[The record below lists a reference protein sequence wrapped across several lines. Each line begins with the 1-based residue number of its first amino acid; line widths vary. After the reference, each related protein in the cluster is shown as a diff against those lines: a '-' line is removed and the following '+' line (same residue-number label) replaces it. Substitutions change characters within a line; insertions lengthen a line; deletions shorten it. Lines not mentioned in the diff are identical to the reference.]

1 MPPPSVPLPAKQ
13 LITHVSMIGF
23 ATALS
28 ARALDPL
35 IPTIAGDLSVDA
47 ASVALLSTAF
57 ALPFAFVQPILGSL
71 ADMLGKIR
79 LMVTCLAVIIFVS
92 IASALADSFA
102 VLMLARIV
110 CGMATGGIF
119 PVGLAIIADAVPVA
133 ERQVAIARWLAITIG
148 GNLIGA
154 AFAGLVGDLLGWR
167 AVFWIIAL
175 CGAAA
180 FLNARINLR
189 PAAASAAAVRLDL
202 RSIPAGYLGI
212 FANPRA
218 KFCFAAVF
226 LEGVAV
232 FGLFPFVALL
242 LLAAGEPRAAIAGM
256 VIAGFSIGGV
266 LYSLLVRLLTRRWRP
281 ESLMIGGGVVAAL
294 AFLLIAL
301 DLPWPIQFV
310 AFMVLGVGFYSLHG
324 CIQVEATELSSR
336 ARGAATSLHSSFFF
350 LGHATGPVLYSLA
363 FAHLGARPAVWLGGL
378 LILLVGLMCARYL
391 RRPRPPGL

>member
-1 MPPPSVPLPAKQ
+1 MPPSSVPLPAKQ

-35 IPTIAGDLSVDA
+35 IPSIAGDLSVDA

-154 AFAGLVGDLLGWR
+154 AFAGLLGDLLGWR

-189 PAAASAAAVRLDL
+189 QAAASAAAVRLDL
-202 RSIPAGYLGI
+202 RSIPSGYLGI

-226 LEGVAV
+226 QEGVAV

-281 ESLMIGGGVVAAL
+281 RWGRWA
-294 AFLLIAL
+294 
-301 DLPWPIQFV
+301 P
-310 AFMVLGVGFYSLHG
+310 
-324 CIQVEATELSSR
+324 CSSR
-336 ARGAATSLHSSFFF
+336 TSTSRASARC
-350 LGHATGPVLYSLA
+350 
-363 FAHLGARPAVWLGGL
+363 R
-378 LILLVGLMCARYL
+378 
-391 RRPRPPGL
+391 

>member
-1 MPPPSVPLPAKQ
+1 MPPSHRAITASQ
-13 LITHVSMIGF
+13 LITHVSAIGF

-35 IPTIAGDLSVDA
+35 IPSIADNLAVDA

-57 ALPFAFVQPILGSL
+57 ALPFAFVQPILGPL
-71 ADMLGKIR
+71 ADMVGKIR
-79 LMVTCLAVIIFVS
+79 LMVTCLAIIIIVS
-92 IASALADSFA
+92 CISALAQSFA

-154 AFAGLVGDLLGWR
+154 AFAGMVGDLLGWR
-167 AVFWIIAL
+167 AVFWIIGA

-180 FLNARINLR
+180 FLNACVNLR
-189 PAAASAAAVRLDL
+189 QAATRTSGRLDL
-202 RSIPAGYLGI
+202 RAIPAGYQGI

-232 FGLFPFVALL
+232 FGLFPFVALIL
-242 LLAAGEPRAAIAGM
+242 VTAGEPRASIAGI
-256 VIAGFSIGGV
+256 VIGGFSIGGV
-266 LYSLLVRLLTRRWRP
+266 VYSLLVRLLTRRWQPR
-281 ESLMIGGGVVAAL
+281 SLMIGGGAISAL
-294 AFLLIAL
+294 AFLVIAANP
-301 DLPWPIQFV
+301 PWPLQLA
-310 AFMVLGVGFYSLHG
+310 AFLILGIGFYSLHG
-324 CIQVEATELSSR
+324 CIQVEATELSVS

-350 LGHATGPVLYSLA
+350 LGHATGPVLYGLA
-363 FAHLGARPAVWLGGL
+363 FAQLGGGPAVALGGGVM
-378 LILLVGLMCARYL
+378 LLVGLMCARYL
-391 RRPRPPGL
+391 GRPRPPRT